1 MKVSVALAAY
11 NGEKYLREQLDSIL
25 NQDFKDFTLYISDD
39 GSSDGTL
46 KILDEYAAKDSRVK
60 LFPKHE
66 PNESACRHFLYML
79 ENIQSDLY
87 LFCDQDDV
95 WTGNHIGSFVEK
107 YKALSDDEKNL
118 PVLIHSDLK
127 IVDSS
132 LNEISPSLFEYS
144 HLPKNPDRRFYF
156 QLNNVTGCACMI
168 NNELKNYAL
177 KNTAMLDE
185 NLSKVLMHDHF
196 FATIA
201 AEFGKKIFIPE
212 STVLYRQHGTN
223 VCGAGEGW
231 NLKSFIKKVFSYSQH
246 KISYSQ
252 HKISYSQHKIFAGF
266 FAGYFREELSEKE
279 YSCLVSYSQLEK
291 RNKISRLLFLARNG
305 FFKTGLIRG
314 VWLCIVG

>member
-1 MKVSVALAAY
+1 MIVSIALATY

-25 NQDFKDFTLYISDD
+25 NQEFKDFILYISDD

-46 KILDEYAAKDSRVK
+46 KIIDEYVVKDNRVK
-60 LFPKHE
+60 LFPNHE
-66 PNESACRHFLYML
+66 PNKSACKHFLYML

-95 WTGNHIGSFVEK
+95 WTKDHIGIFVEK
-107 YKALSDDEKNL
+107 YKCLSDDEKNL
-118 PVLIHSDLK
+118 PVLVHSDLK
-127 IVDSS
+127 IVDSD
-132 LNEISPSLFEYS
+132 LNVISPSLFEYS
-144 HLPKNPDRRFYF
+144 HLPKNPDSRFYF

-177 KNTAMLDE
+177 KNIATLNE

-201 AEFGKKIFIPE
+201 SEFGKKIFVSKI
-212 STVLYRQHGTN
+212 TVLYRQHGTN
-223 VCGAGEGW
+223 VCGIGEGW
-231 NLKSFIKKVFSYSQH
+231 NLKSFIKKIFSYSQH

-252 HKISYSQHKIFAGF
+252 YKIFAGF
-266 FAGYFREELSEKE
+266 FAEYFKENLPEKE
-279 YSCLVSYSQLEK
+279 YKSLISYSKLEK
-291 RNKISRLLFLARNG
+291 RCKFSRLLFLARNG
-305 FFKTGLIRG
+305 FFKTGLIRS